1 MPSGQLC
8 GRRGLVRDITGHSRS
23 HSGRDLPIYTG
34 EVPTLQLAQEPE
46 ADALLESNPF
56 ALLVGMLLDQQ
67 IPLEVAFAG
76 PKKIADRM
84 GGVDA
89 REIADYDQEKFAA
102 LCAERPAV
110 HRFPGSMAKRIQAL
124 AQIIVDRYGGDG
136 AAVWAAGNPDGAEVL
151 RRLKELPGFG
161 DQKARIFLA
170 LLGKQYGVTPK
181 GWREAAGDYGK
192 AGSHLSVADIVDA
205 GSLEKVRSYKKQ
217 MKAAAKAA
225 KK

>member
-1 MPSGQLC
+1 MA
-8 GRRGLVRDITGHSRS
+8 R
-23 HSGRDLPIYTG
+23 
-34 EVPTLQLAQEPE
+34 LQLVQDLA

-89 REIADYDQEKFAA
+89 RDIADYDPDKFAA
-102 LCAERPAV
+102 LCADRPAV

-124 AQIIVDRYGGDG
+124 AQIVVDRYGGDATG
-136 AAVWAAGNPDGAEVL
+136 VWAAGEPDGAEVL
-151 RRLKELPGFG
+151 QRLTELPGFG

-181 GWREAAGDYGK
+181 GWREAAGDYGE
-192 AGSHLSVADIVDA
+192 AGSYLSVADIVDD
-205 GSLEKVRSYKKQ
+205 GSLQKVRLYKKKV
-217 MKAAAKAA
+217 KAAAKAA
-225 KK
+225 KGSRHVTS

>member
-1 MPSGQLC
+1 
-8 GRRGLVRDITGHSRS
+8 VAK
-23 HSGRDLPIYTG
+23 
-34 EVPTLQLAQEPE
+34 LQLVQDPA

-76 PKKIADRM
+76 PKKLADRM
-84 GGVDA
+84 DGVDA
-89 REIADYDQEKFAA
+89 REIADYDPEKFAA
-102 LCAERPAV
+102 LCSQRPAV

-124 AQIIVDRYGGDG
+124 AQIIVDRYDGDG
-136 AAVWAAGNPDGAEVL
+136 AAVWAAGEADGAEVL

-170 LLGKQYGVTPK
+170 LLGKQYGVTPE

-192 AGSHLSVADIVDA
+192 AGTHLSVADIVDA
-205 GSLEKVRSYKKQ
+205 ASLEKVRSTKKQ